1 MNSNLKGVLI
11 GSYLVIGFFYA
22 IYQHF
27 WGMASYKGL
36 AYNIGQGYLQSSG
49 RSSADIG
56 QGLGWPFS
64 MFPTFGKFVGG
75 ILLLLFLVF
84 VALKPKS

>member
-11 GSYLVIGFFYA
+11 GGYLVIGFFYA

-27 WGMASYKGL
+27 WGMASYKGF
-36 AYNIGQGYLQSSG
+36 AYN
-49 RSSADIG
+49 IG

-84 VALKPKS
+84 VPLKPKS